1 MPHLDNTTQQILK
14 DLSTQGMKHVATG
27 LSGMLGQP
35 IHIETTD
42 IEVVPVSKVIDRIG
56 GAEELV
62 VGVYLIAQG
71 SMPGHVML
79 VIPFA
84 DALQLVDMLLGEPEG
99 TTQELGSLE
108 RSALGEV
115 GNLTASFFLNAVAAA
130 TGFSTQPSP
139 PAVMVDMLGAILNII
154 LIAAAGA
161 EPDIMLLETVFS
173 GPERELNIFFWVVPD
188 LIPLQTQLKDQ
199 LQNGS

>member
-1 MPHLDNTTQQILK
+1 MAQLDRATEKVLRE
-14 DLSTQGMKHVATG
+14 LSTKGMHHVATG
-27 LSGMLGQP
+27 LSGMLGQE
-35 IHIETTD
+35 IKIVTTD
-42 IEVVPVSKVIDRIG
+42 IAIVPVPEVVERVG
-56 GAEELV
+56 GAEEVV

-71 SMPGHVML
+71 DMPGHVML
-79 VIPFA
+79 VIPYS

-99 TTQELGSLE
+99 TTKELGSLE

-115 GNLTASFFLNAVAAA
+115 GNLTASFFLNAVSAV
-130 TGFSTQPSP
+130 TGFNTYPSP

-173 GPERELNIFFWVVPD
+173 GLERELNVFFWVVPD
-188 LIPLQTQLKDQ
+188 LIPLQAHLKGQ
-199 LQNGS
+199 HQNGG